1 MAETS
6 DVRIQS
12 VDPLVPPR
20 VLKDEQP
27 ISERSEQTVLESRRA
42 IERIITKQ
50 DDRLLAVVGP
60 CSIHDPALALDYASR
75 LVALRE
81 ELQYVLYVVMRVYFE
96 KPRTRLGWRGLIL
109 DPHLDGSYDI
119 QEGLRTARTILR
131 EITNMGLPAGS
142 EMLDP
147 IVPQFTSD
155 LISWA
160 SIGARTTESQ
170 THREMASGLSMP
182 VGFKNGTDGS
192 IDTAINALA
201 SSRNSHSF
209 IGIDQEGRTCVLNTA
224 GNQAGHVILRGG
236 RSGPNYHDEAVE
248 DACRLMT
255 EAGYDPSLLIDCSHS
270 NSRKDPTRQEKV
282 LKSLIRQRREGREA
296 IVGFMMESNLG
307 LGRQDIPEDLSKLE
321 YGVSVTDP
329 CLDWDRTEN
338 ALRWAH
344 EQLSG
349 SRSRGRA

>member
-1 MAETS
+1 M
-6 DVRIQS
+6 
-12 VDPLVPPR
+12 
-20 VLKDEQP
+20 
-27 ISERSEQTVLESRRA
+27 
-42 IERIITKQ
+42 
-50 DDRLLAVVGP
+50 
-60 CSIHDPALALDYASR
+60 
-75 LVALRE
+75 
-81 ELQYVLYVVMRVYFE
+81 
-96 KPRTRLGWRGLIL
+96 IL

-119 QEGLRTARTILR
+119 QEGLRSARSILR
-131 EITNMGLPAGS
+131 QITNMGLPTGS

-201 SSRNSHSF
+201 SSHNAHSF

-236 RSGPNYHDEAVE
+236 RGGPNYHDEAVE
-248 DACRLMT
+248 DACRMMM
-255 EAGYDPSLLIDCSHS
+255 EAGFDPSLLIDCSHS
-270 NSRKDPTRQEKV
+270 NSRKDPVRQEKV
-282 LKSLIRQRREGREA
+282 LRSLIRQRREGRDA

-307 LGRQDIPEDLSKLE
+307 FGRQDIPEDRSQLA

-349 SRSRGRA
+349 RRVRV

>member
-6 DVRIQS
+6 DIRIIG

-20 VLKDEQP
+20 VLKEEYP
-27 ISERSEQTVLESRRA
+27 LSERSERTVLEGRRS
-42 IERIITKQ
+42 IESIIRQ
-50 DDRLLAVVGP
+50 DDERMLAVVGP
-60 CSIHDPALALDYASR
+60 CSIHDPDAALEYAAR
-75 LVALRE
+75 LKKLHD
-81 ELQYVLYVVMRVYFE
+81 ELADRLFIVMRVYFE

-119 QEGLRTARTILR
+119 QAGLRAARRILN
-131 EITNMGLPAGS
+131 EITDMELPTGT

-201 SSRNSHSF
+201 SSRYSHSF
-209 IGIDQEGRTCVLNTA
+209 IGIDQDGRTCVLNTA
-224 GNQAGHVILRGG
+224 GNTAGHVILRGG

-248 DACRLMT
+248 DTVRMMT
-255 EAGYDPSLLIDCSHS
+255 EAGYDPTLMIDCSHS

-282 LKSLIRQRREGREA
+282 LRSLIRQRTEGRHE
-296 IVGFMMESNLG
+296 IIGFMMESNLG
-307 LGRQDIPEDLSKLE
+307 YGRQDIPENLDELA

-344 EQLSG
+344 EQLSKQPA
-349 SRSRGRA
+349 RV